1 MSVSGSGSSPRK
13 GWRGGA
19 RPSSPSAR
27 PAGARL
33 AGWAEAPDREYQR
46 AIMRYRLKVGFWSLL
61 FVTLVIGFILVLI
74 WWPQRTPL
82 LAIAVTDYDAPLP
95 PNAWAREDI
104 DRLFELG
111 KEGSWWKEKR
121 ILAYS
126 ELSWDSNELGK
137 LGVREFL
144 RKAQPGG
151 PGKNVILIYLSIHGA
166 VDGNGEP
173 CFIPSGAAQRK
184 SDDWLPVRELL
195 ADLAAP
201 GEGQYPETVRNAKKL
216 LILDCNRMDV
226 NWRMGL
232 LYNSFADRL
241 QEVVKR
247 ENNPNLYVLT
257 STGPGQIGWSAPEL
271 GGSVFGYFVAK
282 GLDGAAD
289 VEVGGNRDKRVSLR
303 ELHAYLKAYVH
314 QWVTENRADVQEPM
328 LLSAN
333 DAEDDADFPLVFR
346 RSDEITAM
354 PEMAKDGH
362 PGWKQI
368 AELWRRHAELRANSP
383 YRWNPLA
390 WERFQCQLLRL
401 EQVVQAGAAY
411 RDDFDRIRQDLE
423 ALAETLARGPKDPE
437 PAVYSLALAR
447 QRSKWPTRQEWE
459 KLPVPWMPSA
469 KPSDAAASAPEKT
482 GEKPSSGAAPKP
494 GVEKPATKP
503 PETSAQKPVEKPP
516 EKPSEQPS
524 ERLAEK
530 SQERPPETAPSV
542 TYPAVAEAGWNRCMD
557 RYESPRDVAEA
568 LRWIDGALDPPK
580 ADVIEVHFLR
590 MLAEHFD
597 AEVWKSGPDRVKRA
611 MVVRQLAEQAAA
623 PDDHRSCYWIQSL
636 VDRADA
642 DRRKAEDRLFVGTP
656 GELEEAE
663 SLWTDLAGED
673 GKGGKYRE
681 AIARAA
687 DVADAFKARDR
698 AWAETPHL
706 AQWLLAR
713 IRSENLPQDDLHSL
727 IANTQKLAAELEPR
741 LVAPT
746 STADLAALAQ
756 KVRGSLERLRRA
768 YDKECA
774 DLLTAGAD
782 KLTLRRI
789 GVVLAV
795 PLVDGTDRNRL
806 RQKYLDIA
814 QKIGGAN
821 LEMSELSAA
830 ASAPDTAG
838 PWLDRFASW
847 KEHPALSMLA
857 REMPDAKT
865 AAEQATGTSSS
876 SAPAASHGS
885 EVVRRLAQQ
894 GEQVRRRLAQVPG
907 DIEKG
912 WQDTRAELAGD
923 PSRRPAAVRAGGSAA
938 ERLLRATAALVP
950 QDVQKDPIRQLRR
963 LDLRGLLLW
972 HARRAMEDFWGPKPG
987 SEKPYFE
994 IVAGDYLDSAAKL
1007 DREVADLPET
1017 TLEQRLAQAAAKAVQ
1032 PVVDR
1037 KTLFIDDTSS
1047 DIRHSF
1053 AVAPAAGLPPGE
1065 AAIYLENSR
1074 GLVPLLGLDRRAPLR
1089 RMPVKLDGLD
1099 KPEPIRSA
1107 EYWIPKASL
1116 ESGSDWRAV
1125 ALYRGHVR
1133 QEPFNIVPVQGPELV
1148 HRFAEPSR
1156 ARITAYGKSWQKTSI
1171 MFIFDCSGSMG
1182 DPFAAGQQRSKLDA
1196 ARETL
1201 ENMLGL
1207 LAGAKD
1213 SCRVG
1218 LIVYGHRV
1226 GMKNG
1231 QIVSRSATG
1240 ELVAPP
1246 PQFAGLQPDDDV
1258 EVVQSFA
1265 PLTKGRLLEI
1275 DRELGKLWD
1284 LGHTPLYTAINQAV
1298 AELAKEPSE
1307 EKRVV
1312 VLTDGA
1318 HYQDDKA
1325 KRDSAWNDMQA
1336 AFKKDLH
1343 IRLDVVEIQINAG
1356 GLSNV
1361 ERVEYDAMQQFLQE
1375 LKAQGRGEQ
1384 YPANDP
1390 AELEKAL
1397 RKSLFLNKFMI
1408 ERLGSTRASYGPQD
1422 LNTPVELKPPVAGRY
1437 EARLVETESPVV
1449 SEMQIEGGEWL
1460 EIYLDKG
1467 RQRFVHHRYDR
1478 ELREVC
1484 ERVPVPDDP
1493 EHACFIGTH
1502 IPKRVGDS
1510 VDFYVSVQA
1519 ADAER
1524 FSPRPK
1530 EAWVLVTPVTAS
1542 PRPDD
1547 PKAYAFYDMD
1557 FEPDRPV
1564 PVLRCRVPRWPT
1576 EAKEAEIQ
1584 LWCKFR
1590 ETPWEEVAVGA
1601 FQRKKPRM
1609 ADAPEVAFELE
1620 TRRSEGPDA
1629 PYQVIVTERH
1639 PAGADLYNVKVEMEP
1654 APAEVHR
1661 LVNPAAGIIRHKFFF
1676 EGNLSTKDVDQY
1688 VVRLT
1693 SRKRLQQ
1700 DAVQSKAL
1708 RVMIPDR

>member
-1 MSVSGSGSSPRK
+1 MSASGSGSSPRK

-19 RPSSPSAR
+19 KPSLPGTR
-27 PAGARL
+27 PAGARV
-33 AGWAEAPDREYQR
+33 AGWAESPDREYQR
-46 AIMRYRLKVGFWSLL
+46 AILRYRLKVGFWSLL
-61 FVTLVIGFILVLI
+61 FLALVVGFILVLI
-74 WWPQRTPL
+74 WWPERTPL
-82 LAIAVTDYDAPLP
+82 LATAVTDYDAPLP
-95 PNAWAREDI
+95 PNAWAREDL
-104 DRLFELG
+104 DRLFDLG

-144 RKAQPGG
+144 QKARPGG
-151 PGKNVILIYLSIHGA
+151 PGKNVILLYLSMHGA
-166 VDGNGEP
+166 VDDSGEP
-173 CFIPSGAAQRK
+173 CLIPSGAAQRK
-184 SDDWLPVRELL
+184 SDDWLRVRDLL

-201 GEGQYPETVRNAKKL
+201 GEGQYPEAVRNAKKL
-216 LILDCNRMDV
+216 LILDCNRMDA

-241 QEVVKR
+241 QDVVKR

-257 STGPGQIGWSAPEL
+257 STSPGQIGWSAPEL
-271 GGSVFGYFVAK
+271 GGSVFGYFLSK

-289 VEVGGNRDKRVSLR
+289 VEVRGDGNKHVSLR
-303 ELHAYLKAYVH
+303 ELHAYLKAYVR

-328 LLSAN
+328 LLTPN
-333 DAEDDADFPLVFR
+333 DAEDDAEFSLVFR
-346 RSDEITAM
+346 RSAEKTAM
-354 PEMAKDGH
+354 PEMPKEGH
-362 PGWKQI
+362 PGWKQV
-368 AELWRRHAELRANSP
+368 AELWQRHAELRANSP

-390 WERFQCQLLRL
+390 WERFQYQLLRL

-411 RDDFDRIRQDLE
+411 RDDFNRTRQDLE
-423 ALAETLARGPKDPE
+423 ALAETLAKGPKDLE

-447 QRSKWPTRQEWE
+447 QQPKWPTRRELE

-469 KPSDAAASAPEKT
+469 TPSDATASASEKP
-482 GEKPSSGAAPKP
+482 GEKPGSNAGPKL

-503 PETSAQKPVEKPP
+503 PETSSQKPVEKPA
-516 EKPSEQPS
+516 EKP
-524 ERLAEK
+524 AEK
-530 SQERPPETAPSV
+530 PQEKAPPVA
-542 TYPAVAEAGWNRCMD
+542 YLAAAEAGWNRCMD
-557 RYESPRDVAEA
+557 HYELPRDVADV
-568 LRWIDGALDPPK
+568 LRWINGAVDPPK

-590 MLAEHFD
+590 MLAEHLD
-597 AEVWKSGPDRVKRA
+597 PEVWKGGPDRVKRA
-611 MVVRQLAEQAAA
+611 LVVRQLAEQAAA
-623 PDDHRSCYWIQSL
+623 PADRRSCYWIQAM

-642 DRRKAEDRLFVGTP
+642 DRRKAEDKLFVGTS
-656 GELEEAE
+656 GELEAAE
-663 SLWTDLAGED
+663 QLWTNLAGED

-687 DVADAFKARDR
+687 DLASAFETRDR

-713 IRSENLPQDDLHSL
+713 IRSENLPQDDLHGL
-727 IANTQKLAAELEPR
+727 IDNTQKLAAELEPR
-741 LVAPT
+741 LATPT
-746 STADLAALAQ
+746 STADLAALAE
-756 KVRGSLERLRRA
+756 KVYRSLERLRRA
-768 YDKECA
+768 YEKECA
-774 DLLTAGAD
+774 DLLMAGAD

-795 PLVDGTDRNRL
+795 PLVDGMDRNRL

-814 QKIGGAN
+814 QKIGGTS

-830 ASAPDTAG
+830 AGAGDTAG
-838 PWLDRFASW
+838 SWLDRFASW
-847 KEHPALSMLA
+847 KEHPALTMLA

-865 AAEQATGTSSS
+865 GADQAIWTPTNR
-876 SAPAASHGS
+876 APVASHGA
-885 EVVRRLAQQ
+885 EVARRLAQQ

-912 WQDTRAELAGD
+912 WQDTRNELAGD
-923 PSRRPAAVRAGGSAA
+923 PSKRPAAVRAGSSAA
-938 ERLLRATAALVP
+938 ERLLRAAAALVP

-972 HARRAMEDFWGPKPG
+972 QARRTLDDFWGPKPG

-994 IVAGDYLDSAAKL
+994 IVAADYLDSAAKL

-1017 TLEQRLAQAAAKAVQ
+1017 ALEQRLARAAEKAIP
-1032 PVVDR
+1032 PVVDP
-1037 KTLFIDDTSS
+1037 KTLFIDDANS

-1053 AVAPAAGLPPGE
+1053 EVAPAAGLPPGE

-1074 GLVPLLGLDRRAPLR
+1074 GLLPLLELDRRLPLR
-1089 RMPVKLDGLD
+1089 RMAVKLEGLD
-1099 KPEPIRSA
+1099 KPEPIHSA
-1107 EYWIPKASL
+1107 EYWIPSASL

-1133 QEPFNIVPVQGPELV
+1133 QESFSIVPVQGPELV
-1148 HRFAEPSR
+1148 HVFGVPLR
-1156 ARITAYGKSWQKTSI
+1156 ARITAYGKSLQKTSI
-1171 MFIFDCSGSMG
+1171 MFILDCSGSMG
-1182 DPFAAGQQRSKLDA
+1182 DLFDAKQQRTRLDVT
-1196 ARETL
+1196 RKTL
-1201 ENMLGL
+1201 ENMLDL

-1226 GMKNG
+1226 GMKDG
-1231 QIVSRSATG
+1231 KIVSRNADG
-1240 ELVAPP
+1240 DLVEPP

-1265 PLTKGRLLEI
+1265 PLTKGRLAQL
-1275 DRELGKLWD
+1275 DRELAKLWD

-1298 AELAKEPSE
+1298 AELTKERAE
-1307 EKRVV
+1307 DKRVV
-1312 VLTDGA
+1312 VLTDGV

-1336 AFKKDLH
+1336 AFKNDLH
-1343 IRLDVVEIQINAG
+1343 IHLDVVGIQIHPK
-1356 GLSNV
+1356 NV
-1361 ERVEYDAMQQFLQE
+1361 ELAEDYAMRQFLRE
-1375 LKAQGRGEQ
+1375 LKTRGELHD
-1384 YPANDP
+1384 ADDP
-1390 AELEKAL
+1390 TGLEKAL
-1397 RKSLFLNKFMI
+1397 RKSLFLNKFTI
-1408 ERLGSTRASYGPQD
+1408 ERKGGASYGPQD
-1422 LNTPVELKPPVAGRY
+1422 LNTPVELRPPVAGCYRASLDA
-1437 EARLVETESPVV
+1437 EPPVV
-1449 SEMQIEGGEWL
+1449 AKEMQIEGGEWL
-1460 EIYLDKG
+1460 EIYLDNNRTG
-1467 RQRFVHHRYDR
+1467 FIHHRYDR
-1478 ELREVC
+1478 DLREVW
-1484 ERVPVPDDP
+1484 VPVPDDP
-1493 EHACFIGTH
+1493 KHACFIGTH
-1502 IPKRVGDS
+1502 IPRWVGDS

-1519 ADAER
+1519 ADAEQ

-1530 EAWVLVTPVTAS
+1530 EAWVQVTPVPAS
-1542 PRPDD
+1542 ARPAD
-1547 PKAYAFYDMD
+1547 PKSYVFYDMD

-1576 EAKEAEIQ
+1576 EAKKAEIQ
-1584 LWCKFR
+1584 LWCKFCNTPR
-1590 ETPWEEVAVGA
+1590 EEIAVGA
-1601 FQRKKPRM
+1601 FRQKKPRL

-1620 TRRSEGPDA
+1620 TRRSETPDA

-1639 PAGADLYNVKVEMEP
+1639 PAGAELFCVKVEMEP

-1676 EGNLSTKDVDQY
+1676 EGSLSTKDVDQY

-1700 DAVQSKAL
+1700 DAVQSDPL
-1708 RVMIPDR
+1708 RVTIPDR